1 MQVIIA
7 LGANLGNPQETL
19 RAAALDI
26 AALKGISVLAAS
38 SLYCTTPV
46 GYAAQDD
53 FINAVM
59 AVESSLEPLELLQQ
73 LAALEQKYKRVRT
86 IKNGPRTLDLDVIT
100 CGDIISADPVL
111 TLPHPRAQERAFVLV
126 PLAEITPDLIF
137 PDTKRSVQSLV
148 AELSAADV
156 AGVRLMNAKLMAP

>member
-7 LGANLGNPQETL
+7 LGANLGQPQETL
-19 RAAALDI
+19 RAAASDI

-46 GYAAQDD
+46 GYTAQDD

-100 CGDIISADPVL
+100 CG

-126 PLAEITPDLIF
+126 PLAEIAPDLIF
-137 PDTKRSVQSLV
+137 PNTKRSVQSLV
-148 AELSAADV
+148 AELSAEDV
-156 AGVRLMNAKLMAP
+156 AGVRQLNAKLMAP

>member
-1 MQVIIA
+1 M
-7 LGANLGNPQETL
+7 
-19 RAAALDI
+19 
-26 AALKGISVLAAS
+26 LAAS

-59 AVESSLEPLELLQQ
+59 AIASSLEPFVLLKQ

-86 IKNGPRTLDLDVIT
+86 IKNGPRTLDLDIIT
-100 CGDIISADPVL
+100 CGDIISNDPVL

-126 PLAEITPDLIF
+126 PLAEIAPELIF
-137 PDTKRSVQSLV
+137 PDTKHSVQDLV
-148 AELSAADV
+148 AGLSAEDV
-156 AGVRLMNAKLMAP
+156 AGVRLLPDKLLS